1 MVDVVIHRGADMIGG
16 TCVEV
21 CSGGTRLVLDV
32 GMPLMH
38 PGGAAFDQNALKG
51 KTGPELLEMG
61 VLPAVEGLYAWQT
74 PSVDGVLVSHAH
86 MDHYGL
92 LEHVHPDIPV
102 WMGAGTQ
109 KLIELTAF
117 YTHRENP
124 LKRTELFH
132 WQQDPFRVGAF
143 TVTPHLVDHS
153 SFGAFAF
160 EIAAEGRRL
169 FYSGDFR
176 EHGFLGKAMD
186 ILYAKVAPGVDALL
200 MEGTML
206 GRAAGRVQTEEEL
219 SQEATEL
226 CKGTDKAVLV
236 YQSGQ
241 NVTRAVAFY
250 KAAVRSGRWFIPDIY
265 MADVL
270 AGLGECP
277 GGNSLPWPGKPG
289 FDKARVWYP
298 WRLMKLLER
307 KGRRDILDR
316 FSGSEVLPEAMT
328 AHPEKVMLFVRPG
341 MEDDIARI
349 PGLHG
354 GTLLYSLWEGYR
366 ESDRT
371 AAFLK
376 AMEALGIT
384 VKNLHTSGHADIPS
398 LQRMADKLQPKK
410 ILPIHTL
417 HPKDYAGLFNF
428 PVEIAKDGRYTL

>member
-1 MVDVVIHRGADMIGG
+1 MKLIIHRGADMIGG

-38 PGGAAFDQNALKG
+38 PGGAAFDQEALRG
-51 KTGPELLEMG
+51 KSGPELLAMK

-102 WMGAGTQ
+102 WMGPGTE
-109 KLIELTAF
+109 KLIKLTAF
-117 YTHRENP
+117 YTNRPNP
-124 LKRTELFH
+124 LKRPELIEWPHF
-132 WQQDPFRVGAF
+132 FRVGAF

-160 EIAAEGRRL
+160 EIAAEGKRL

-176 EHGFLGKAMD
+176 EHGFLGKAMN

-250 KAAVRSGRWFIPDIY
+250 KAALRSGRWFIPDIY

-270 AGLGECP
+270 AGLGKCP
-277 GGNSLPWPGKPG
+277 GGGSLPWPGKPG
-289 FDKARVWYP
+289 YDKARVWYP
-298 WRLMKLLER
+298 KKLTTLLFKKGRKDIPCQFKRAKLER
-307 KGRRDILDR
+307 
-316 FSGSEVLPEAMT
+316 EEMT

-341 MEDDIARI
+341 MEGDIAAI

-354 GTLLYSLWEGYR
+354 GTLLYSLWEGYL

-371 AAFLK
+371 ATFLK
-376 AMEALGIT
+376 SMESLGIT

-398 LQRMADKLQPKK
+398 LQRMTEKLQPKK

-417 HPKDYAGLFNF
+417 HPEDYAGLFNF
-428 PVEIAKDGRYTL
+428 PVEITEDGRYTL

>member
-1 MVDVVIHRGADMIGG
+1 MIVDIHRGADVIGG

-38 PGGAAFDQNALKG
+38 PGGAVFDQEALRG
-51 KTGPELLEMG
+51 KSGPELLEMG
-61 VLPAVEGLYAWQT
+61 VLPAVEGLYAWQA

-102 WMGAGTQ
+102 WMGRGTE

-117 YTHRENP
+117 YTNRENP
-124 LKRTELFH
+124 LKRTERFNWPH
-132 WQQDPFRVGAF
+132 SFEVGAF
-143 TVTPHLVDHS
+143 MVTPHLVDHS

-160 EIAAEGRRL
+160 EIAAEGKRL

-206 GRAAGRVQTEEEL
+206 GRAAGRVRTEEEL
-219 SQEATEL
+219 SQEAAEI

-250 KAAVRSGRWFIPDIY
+250 KAAVRSGRWFIPDVY

-277 GGNSLPWPGKPG
+277 GGGSLPWPGKPG

-298 WRLMKLLER
+298 GKLTHRLFEQGRGDIPLRYVGRKMER
-307 KGRRDILDR
+307 AD
-316 FSGSEVLPEAMT
+316 MT

-341 MEDDIARI
+341 MEGDIAAI

-354 GTLLYSLWEGYR
+354 GTLLYSLWEGYL

-376 AMEALGIT
+376 SMEALGIT
-384 VKNLHTSGHADIPS
+384 VKNLHTSGHADIPA
-398 LQRMADKLQPKK
+398 LQRMTERLQPKK

-417 HPKDYAGLFNF
+417 HPRDYAGLFNF
-428 PVEIAKDGRYTL
+428 PVEIKEDDRYTL

>member
-1 MVDVVIHRGADMIGG
+1 ELVDWPHFF
-16 TCVEV
+16 EV
-21 CSGGTRLVLDV
+21 
-32 GMPLMH
+32 
-38 PGGAAFDQNALKG
+38 
-51 KTGPELLEMG
+51 G
-61 VLPAVEGLYAWQT
+61 V
-74 PSVDGVLVSHAH
+74 
-86 MDHYGL
+86 
-92 LEHVHPDIPV
+92 
-102 WMGAGTQ
+102 
-109 KLIELTAF
+109 
-117 YTHRENP
+117 
-124 LKRTELFH
+124 
-132 WQQDPFRVGAF
+132 F

-186 ILYAKVAPGVDALL
+186 ILYAKIAPGVDALL

-206 GRAAGRVQTEEEL
+206 GRAEGRVQTEEEL

-250 KAAVRSGRWFIPDIY
+250 KAAVRSGRWFVPDVY

-270 AGLGECP
+270 FGLGECP
-277 GGNSLPWPGKPG
+277 GGGSLPWPGKPG

-298 WRLMKLLER
+298 RRLTTSLFN
-307 KGRRDILDR
+307 KGRKDIPYQFTRAKLKR
-316 FSGSEVLPEAMT
+316 EEMT

-366 ESDRT
+366 DSDRT

-384 VKNLHTSGHADIPS
+384 VKDLHTSGHADIPS
-398 LQRMADKLQPKK
+398 LQRMTEKLQPKK

-417 HPKDYAGLFNF
+417 HRRDYAGLFNF
-428 PVEIAKDGRYTL
+428 PVEITKDDRYTL

>member
-1 MVDVVIHRGADMIGG
+1 MIGVTIHRGADMIGG

-38 PGGAAFDQNALKG
+38 PGGAAFDQNALRG
-51 KTGPELLEMG
+51 KTGPELLAMK
-61 VLPAVEGLYAWQT
+61 VLPPVEGLYVWQT

-109 KLIELTAF
+109 KLIELTSF

-124 LKRTELFH
+124 LKGTELFE
-132 WQQDPFRVGAF
+132 WKESFGVGAF

-160 EIAAEGRRL
+160 EIAAEGKRL

-270 AGLGECP
+270 AELGACP

-298 WRLMKLLER
+298 WRLTGRLFDQGRGDIPLRYVGRKMER
-307 KGRRDILDR
+307 GD
-316 FSGSEVLPEAMT
+316 MT

-366 ESDRT
+366 DSDRT

-398 LQRMADKLQPKK
+398 LQRMAAKLQPKK

-417 HPKDYAGLFNF
+417 HPGDYKDLFPF
-428 PVEIAKDGRYTL
+428 PIEIAEDGRYFL